1 MVRVAR
7 AMAMVTKRAMATDGD
22 NTGNDYGKDASRR
35 AMAATMAMGRGTVQ
49 RTWPLM
55 LQLERGG

>member
-1 MVRVAR
+1 MKR
-7 AMAMVTKRAMATDGD
+7 AMARATKRAMAMATKRAMANNGD
-22 NTGNDYGKDASRR
+22 NTGNGYGEEGGRR
-35 AMAATMAMGRGTVQ
+35 LTVMGTVQ